1 MDNRIS
7 EKRRREGDEIERE
20 QQAMRDLTENE
31 AAELE
36 LFSKGDRKLK
46 GLIGQV
52 MDEFDR
58 TGRVGP
64 VKERLIKKRLAKVKR
79 RGARR

>member
-1 MDNRIS
+1 
-7 EKRRREGDEIERE
+7 
-20 QQAMRDLTENE
+20 MRDLTENE
-31 AAELE
+31 TAELE
-36 LFSKGDRKLK
+36 LFSKGDKKLK
-46 GLIGQV
+46 GLIGQA

-58 TGRVGP
+58 TGKVGP

>member
-1 MDNRIS
+1 MP
-7 EKRRREGDEIERE
+7 E
-20 QQAMRDLTENE
+20 LTEKE
-31 AAELE
+31 VAELE
-36 LFSKGDRKLK
+36 QFTRGDVKLSS
-46 GLIGQV
+46 LLQSA

-58 TGRVGP
+58 TGSVGP